1 MTKTLN
7 NGIVFTMAN
16 VLLGVN
22 EENPGLMAKKQL
34 HSVMAVRNALKFNC
48 AAIAG
53 KHKIIGEMIT
63 DINKELLEEYYNE
76 DKADKVDDNII
87 VKDEYMHEF
96 VEEQQEKLNE
106 LSIQPIDLE
115 IVTYPKEKFELY
127 AEKNDGELTD
137 MELDILEMFI
147 EEKEEKSE

>member
-22 EENPGLMAKKQL
+22 EENPGLMAKKHL

-48 AAIAG
+48 AAIAA

-87 VKDEYMHEF
+87 IKDEYMHEF

-115 IVTYPKEKFELY
+115 IVTYPKEKLELY

>member
-22 EENPGLMAKKQL
+22 DEHPGLMAKKQL

-115 IVTYPKEKFELY
+115 IVTYPKEKLELY